1 PKTGLEA
8 YAEADSGELAV
19 NQGVVL
25 AVKAAVVTEAGVVL
39 VGVLGVLTDA
49 DRIRIFVEV
58 AAVTLNV
65 LLPGDVLAQVDTGD
79 HVAVIQGCTQA
90 VAPGEVGEVAVV
102 FAPAGSVGRTVSS
115 STLEVRAFAYRLA
128 VTRLP
133 RALTEQGV
141 ATELGSAVAHATDVV
156 G

>member
-1 PKTGLEA
+1 
-8 YAEADSGELAV
+8 
-19 NQGVVL
+19 
-25 AVKAAVVTEAGVVL
+25 AGVVL
-39 VGVLGVLTDA
+39 VGVVGIQTDA
-49 DRIRIFVEV
+49 DRLGVLDEV
-58 AAVTLNV
+58 RAVALNV
-65 LLPGDVLAQVDTGD
+65 MRPGDVRAQVDTGN

-141 ATELGSAVAHATDVV
+141 ATELG
-156 G
+156 